1 MARKKKED
9 RTLNYLVKIDKEVGD
24 LRKEVSDIR
33 KIMENSKMM
42 KESDEMYDQT
52 FINVS
57 ILFIYFIYSF
67 LFIFI
72 KKTILLIIFFKK
84 KKIIGEIANKSI
96 SKKIYPNS
104 KKLKEISA
112 RFLANKYPEL
122 FENWSNKR
130 WTFYFDMILQ
140 RKVSFT
146 EYIII
151 QISQ

>member
-1 MARKKKED
+1 MTRKKKD

-33 KIMENSKMM
+33 KMMESSKMI
-42 KESDEMYDQT
+42 KDSDEMYSQT

-57 ILFIYFIYSF
+57 ILFIYFI

-72 KKTILLIIFFKK
+72 KKNYFTDNIFLK
-84 KKIIGEIANKSI
+84 KKIIGEIANKTI
-96 SKKIYPNS
+96 SEKIYPDS
-104 KKLKEISA
+104 KKLKQISA
-112 RFLANKYPEL
+112 KFLINKYPEL
-122 FENWSNKR
+122 FKDWGDKR
-130 WTFYFDMILQ
+130 WTFYYDLILQ
-140 RKVSFT
+140 KKVSFT